1 MSENNIK
8 DLKLTK
14 EEKERHEE
22 QEEAIK
28 QANAPAKTNILN
40 NISFK
45 NELDKQVFNMLP
57 LSDEQKEELIFGV
70 EFGKSGKSFEE
81 IRNKKWSSKYSGLQQ
96 IKEEV
101 TEELENEELEDKE

>member
-1 MSENNIK
+1 MSGNNIK

-22 QEEAIK
+22 QEKAIK
-28 QANAPAKTNILN
+28 QALEPAKTNILN

-45 NELDKQVFNMLP
+45 NELDKQVFDMLP

-70 EFGKSGKSFEE
+70 EFGKSFEE
-81 IRNKKWSSKYSGLQQ
+81 IRNKKWSSKNTGLEQ
-96 IKEEV
+96 IKEEIG
-101 TEELENEELEDKE
+101 EELENEELEDKEK